1 MAFRASPRTKTL
13 LAGLSAL
20 IALSAPV
27 RAAEPSPAA
36 IENANKLILDL
47 GLKQSLDVVVPAL
60 FGEFEK
66 NVLATRPELKD
77 PLHQALLVLVPEFN
91 KGEPAVLADV
101 ARVMATKLSESELKE
116 VVAFY
121 ESPTGKK
128 YVAAEPAFID
138 ELQSAGSAWRQKLAE
153 RTCAPRARGNEEEGR
168 RLLTSRAAALQTRSL
183 TVADRVG
190 SARLTLGK

>member
-1 MAFRASPRTKTL
+1 MAFGASPRTKSL

-36 IENANKLILDL
+36 IDAANRLIADL
-47 GLKQSLDVVVPAL
+47 GLKQSLDIIVPVL

-77 PLHQALLVLVPEFN
+77 PLHQALVSLVPEFN
-91 KGEPAVLADV
+91 KGQPAVLAEV
-101 ARVMATKLSESELKE
+101 AHVMATKLSESELKD
-116 VVAFY
+116 VLAFY

-128 YVAAEPAFID
+128 YVAAEPAFIN
-138 ELQSAGSAWRQKLAE
+138 ELQSAGSAWRQKLADQLV
-153 RTCAPRARGNEEEGR
+153 PRVREEMKKKG
-168 RLLTSRAAALQTRSL
+168 
-183 TVADRVG
+183 VDF
-190 SARLTLGK
+190 

>member
-1 MAFRASPRTKTL
+1 MAFRASPRTKIL

-20 IALSAPV
+20 MALSAPV

-36 IENANKLILDL
+36 IENANKLIVDL
-47 GLKQSLDVVVPAL
+47 GLKQSLDVVVPTL

-66 NVLATRPELKD
+66 NVVATRPELKD

-116 VVAFY
+116 VLAFY

-128 YVAAEPAFID
+128 YVAAEPAFIN
-138 ELQSAGSAWRQKLAE
+138 ELQSAGTAWRQKLANDLLV
-153 RTCAPRARGNEEEGR
+153 RVREEMKKKG
-168 RLLTSRAAALQTRSL
+168 
-183 TVADRVG
+183 VDF
-190 SARLTLGK
+190 